1 MIVDAINELKLS
13 VINDFRNYLDYAG
26 IGIKQDYSMILHK
39 IVFVESYSHLDKI
52 NSTYQFLKNN

>member
-1 MIVDAINELKLS
+1 MDAITELKLDIIS
-13 VINDFRNYLDYAG
+13 DFRNYLDYVG